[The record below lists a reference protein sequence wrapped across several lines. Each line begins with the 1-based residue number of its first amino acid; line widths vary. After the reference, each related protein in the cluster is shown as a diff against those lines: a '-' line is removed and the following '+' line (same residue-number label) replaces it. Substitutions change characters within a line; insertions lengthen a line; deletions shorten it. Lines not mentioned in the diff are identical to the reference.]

1 MDPTNARETP
11 GLTAAPQ
18 VLAVFWYHKIALIAA
33 DQALLDTSQA
43 RFCARQHLHYI
54 MSILRTEARI
64 EEERMLLHVYLDTL
78 PAVKDKIEA
87 LEGFLAASGGSDIQ
101 QALTHLDLASYYI
114 DMDSDSQAHTQHLV
128 QASRLFEASQH
139 RHGQLDLALFW
150 ISRTES
156 APTTL
161 EKIQQLRGIAARYVE
176 QDYPLGAYR
185 ALTQAAQTV
194 LRFPEDPELDTWFNE
209 IDAQMMALLDA
220 NGAVLIRRTGY
231 ISAASRAIQ
240 HEGDSAPTLEA
251 LRLQVEEMESE
262 PLPKLM
268 GMMLNIMAACY
279 ESLGNNSK
287 ALECERESLRY
298 HKLGKDYIAVSDATF
313 TLAISMSRSA
323 STNTPNTAEQLRES
337 IELLEECVIRD
348 EDAGYFEGASSKYQ
362 ALALAE
368 LRRHQLLG
376 IQGALQKFIS
386 WREKLAPVQNGWSQ
400 PFINQLPIDLM
411 LAGDYTTAAEFLLD
425 LLQYYT
431 QSGGTTEQITSTE
444 FKLSMCFFGIAEAAK
459 REYGDAG
466 SAVVLDKLPDG
477 IETLERVFV
486 HYENSNTVSMTVW
499 CAVMLAR
506 ARRNLSPSTSSEP
519 KKAAIFRKS
528 IEFLTRAESKCD
540 ELRQDIRVLGGLQAL
555 LDKRKVVSKEE
566 QRSLYTEAL
575 GVCLAAGEISAAWVW
590 VQKGKARGLADMLGS
605 RYTLPLGLDQEAL
618 DLMAEE
624 RKLVEHMQT
633 TKTPQQA
640 IAGRRILKAHQT
652 EMRKIPRLAQYL
664 SAREGALDF
673 ISLDSIF
680 DSLSSASI
688 PAGKKIV
695 LIDWVILADGEI
707 AMITVDSRK
716 KPQLHRLGTTI
727 TAVEKWLRA
736 HFRFPE
742 GEEPDLHQT
751 GADRIL
757 AKLNGLVAALEECT
771 DENDLLIFSPTGL
784 LHQLPLH
791 ALRVGG
797 RVLLDRN
804 LIIYSSSLA
813 ILRNCLDRSETK
825 ITSPP
830 RPTKSVFFGVYE
842 EEEHF
847 DERRSIFNCVKAEAE
862 KAGAPSFLGPEVT
875 RIRVLESMQDAD
887 WIHFHGH
894 VRYDKQD
901 ILGQGLALS
910 DGVDI
915 FLNFEEDTEDE
926 EDEDEDEDEETPSEY
941 TEPEEEEEEDPHED
955 LFRIRDIF
963 TLKLDAPHL
972 TLIACESGV
981 QQIEPGDE
989 PLGII
994 SAFLF
999 AGAASAVG
1007 TLWPTLSPA
1016 GRAFADAFYENLR
1029 RQKHDKDHAR
1039 VSVVVSLAVAL
1050 REAVRGLRADSATSS
1065 PYCWAPFVLHGAWF
1079 CRAI

>member
-1 MDPTNARETP
+1 
-11 GLTAAPQ
+11 
-18 VLAVFWYHKIALIAA
+18 
-33 DQALLDTSQA
+33 
-43 RFCARQHLHYI
+43 
-54 MSILRTEARI
+54 MSILRTEART
-64 EEERMLLHVYLDTL
+64 EEERMLLHIYLDTL
-78 PAVKDKIEA
+78 PSVKDKIEA
-87 LEGFLAASGGSDIQ
+87 LEGFLAVSEGSDIQ
-101 QALTHLDLASYYI
+101 QALTHLDLAGYCI
-114 DMDSDSQAHTQHLV
+114 DMDSDSQAHIQHLLH
-128 QASRLFEASQH
+128 ASRLFEASQH
-139 RHGQLDLALFW
+139 HHGQLDLALFW
-150 ISRTES
+150 ISRIES
-156 APTTL
+156 APTPL
-161 EKIQQLRGIAARYVE
+161 EKIQKLRRIAAKYVE
-176 QDYPLGAYR
+176 QNHPLGAYR
-185 ALTQAAQTV
+185 ALSQAARTV

-209 IDAQMMALLDA
+209 IDAQMMTLLDA
-220 NGAVLIRRTGY
+220 NGAALIRRTGY

-251 LRLQVEEMESE
+251 LQLQLEEIKSE

-268 GMMLNIMAACY
+268 GMIMNIMAACY

-313 TLAISMSRSA
+313 TLAISLSRSA
-323 STNTPNTAEQLRES
+323 STNTPNAAEQLGES
-337 IELLEECVIRD
+337 IKLLEEYVIHD

-386 WREKLAPVQNGWSQ
+386 WREKLAPVRNGWSE

-411 LAGDYTTAAEFLLD
+411 LVGEYTTAAEFLLD
-425 LLQYYT
+425 LLQHYT
-431 QSGGTTEQITSTE
+431 QSGGTTEQITSVE

-459 REYGDAG
+459 REDSDAG
-466 SAVVLDKLPDG
+466 SAVVLDRLPDG
-477 IETLERVFV
+477 IETLERVFA
-486 HYENSNTVSMTVW
+486 HHENSNTVSMTVW

-506 ARRNLSPSTSSEP
+506 ARRNLSPSTNSED
-519 KKAAIFRKS
+519 IFRKS
-528 IEFLTRAESKCD
+528 IEFITRAELKCD
-540 ELRQDIRVLGGLQAL
+540 ELRQDIWALGGLQAL

-624 RKLVEHMQT
+624 RRLIEHMQAT
-633 TKTPQQA
+633 ETPQQA
-640 IAGRRILKAHQT
+640 ITGRRTLKAHQT

-673 ISLDSIF
+673 ISLDDIF
-680 DSLSSASI
+680 DSLPSTSI

-707 AMITVDSRK
+707 AMITVDSQK
-716 KPQLHRLGTTI
+716 QPQLHQLGTTI
-727 TAVEKWLRA
+727 TTVEKWLKD

-757 AKLNGLVAALEECT
+757 GKLNGLVAALDKCT

-825 ITSPP
+825 IANP
-830 RPTKSVFFGVYE
+830 RSTKSVFFGVYE

-862 KAGAPSFLGPEVT
+862 KAGALSFLGPEVT
-875 RIRVLESMQDAD
+875 RIQVLESMQDAD

-915 FLNFEEDTEDE
+915 FLNFEEDTEEDAE
-926 EDEDEDEDEETPSEY
+926 EDEDEDEDEDGESPNEY
-941 TEPEEEEEEDPHED
+941 TEPEEEEDEEDEEEEEQEESHED

-963 TLKLDAPHL
+963 ALKLDASHL

-1016 GRAFADAFYENLR
+1016 GRAFADAFYGNLR
-1029 RQKHDKDHAR
+1029 RQKEEEACPGD
-1039 VSVVVSLAVAL
+1039 VSVVSLAVAL
-1050 REAVRGLRADSATSS
+1050 REAVRGLRADPATSS